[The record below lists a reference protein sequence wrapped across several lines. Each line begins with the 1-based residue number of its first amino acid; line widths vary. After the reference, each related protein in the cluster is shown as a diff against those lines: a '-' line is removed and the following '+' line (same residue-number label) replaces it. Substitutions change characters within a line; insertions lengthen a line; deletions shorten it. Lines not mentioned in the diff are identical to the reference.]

1 MTPPPKKHLMI
12 LGLATAGLS
21 NCSGTQGGSVD
32 PPPPPAINCQSVGQ
46 GQTLKGTGTLAGSA
60 LTLKIT
66 NQDGASFWSQAPV
79 VSNPSGMTNLSLAMD
94 AAGALTVTGQLATP
108 QTTTAS
114 FSLNG
119 ALRDGMGNACLVS
132 KTFTITIGS
141 GGSVTVA
148 QLGSPA
154 LAPRPPITIQMLA
167 QQGLEV
173 SLAAGEIPPG
183 SRLEWTVS
191 SGQILDLGH
200 GEARWTLPEVAG
212 LHQVELLVDGGE
224 GRLALE
230 TLALEVG

>member
-21 NCSGTQGGSVD
+21 SCNGTSSGVMD

-66 NQDGASFWSQAPV
+66 NQDVASFWSQAPA
-79 VSNPSGMTNLSLAMD
+79 VSNPAGLTNLSLTMD
-94 AAGALTVTGQLATP
+94 SANALTLTGQLATP

-119 ALRDGMGNACLVS
+119 TLRDGMGNACLVS
-132 KTFTITIGS
+132 KSFTVTIGS
-141 GGSVTVA
+141 GGAVTVA
-148 QLGSPA
+148 QQRSSPLG
-154 LAPRPPITIQMLA
+154 PRPPISIQMLA
-167 QQGLEV
+167 QRGLEV
-173 SLAAGEIPPG
+173 DLVAGAVPPG
-183 SRLEWTVS
+183 SRLEWTAS
-191 SGQILDLGH
+191 SGQILDLGN
-200 GEARWTLPEVAG
+200 GEARWTLPETAG
-212 LHQVELLVDGGE
+212 LHQVELFVDGGE

>member
-1 MTPPPKKHLMI
+1 MTPPPKKHLVI

-21 NCSGTQGGSVD
+21 TCTTTGGSAD
-32 PPPPPAINCQSVGQ
+32 LAPPPAINCQSVGQ

-66 NQDGASFWSQAPV
+66 NQDVASFWSQAPT
-79 VSNPSGMTNLSLAMD
+79 VSIPVGMTGLSLTMD
-94 AAGALTVTGQLATP
+94 SVNTLTVTGQLATP

-114 FSLNG
+114 FTLNG
-119 ALRDGMGNACLVS
+119 TLRDGMGFACLVAKS
-132 KTFTITIGS
+132 FTITIGL
-141 GGSVTVA
+141 GGAVTVA
-148 QLGSPA
+148 QQRSSPLG
-154 LAPRPPITIQMLA
+154 PRPPISIQMVA
-167 QQGLEV
+167 QRGLEV
-173 SLAAGEIPPG
+173 ALAARAVPPG

-191 SGQILDLGH
+191 SGQILNLGN

-212 LHQVELLVDGGE
+212 LHQVELFVDGGE